1 MPDSKWV
8 NALSGTAAPFMVEV
22 VGILVVVLGA
32 DEPTVA
38 AVEVEGA
45 IATDASEP
53 AAGGDVGAVAE
64 ERT

>member
-1 MPDSKWV
+1 M
-8 NALSGTAAPFMVEV
+8 LEV
-22 VGILVVVLGA
+22 VGIIVVALGA
-32 DEPTVA
+32 DEPIVV

-53 AAGGDVGAVAE
+53 VAGGDVGAVAE